1 MIPGGVD
8 VGGGNGVGPNEAPE
22 VPRPQVPDMQLPGPR
37 VVQNSGGGAAA
48 EPPGAAAEAVAPPV
62 LLPVVVA
69 PVIVPPALAAPQPDG
84 GGGPGGTEPRRPA
97 ATPTL
102 KFQTPATGQPQAVGA
117 LDAGAPP
124 ASFRAGYTD
133 YLRTAEVFDIV
144 AVAVP
149 GTAGLLGLTGLG
161 GLVGYRQAKAGVVV
175 RSSASRFMP

>member
-1 MIPGGVD
+1 
-8 VGGGNGVGPNEAPE
+8 
-22 VPRPQVPDMQLPGPR
+22 MQLPGPR